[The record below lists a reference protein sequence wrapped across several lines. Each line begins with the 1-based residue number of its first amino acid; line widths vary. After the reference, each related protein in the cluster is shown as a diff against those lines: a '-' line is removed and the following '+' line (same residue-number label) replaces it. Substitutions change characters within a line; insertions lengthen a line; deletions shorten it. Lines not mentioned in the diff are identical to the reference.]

1 MQEPQRD
8 DRPRARWRRR
18 LAVPAVVALAATAAA
33 FAPTAARADVVPT
46 PHAGSPTSYNALTP
60 ARLLDTRAGGAT
72 IDGAFNGIGALGQG
86 QTVDLAVVGRGGV
99 PATGVGAVVLN
110 VTAT

>member
-1 MQEPQRD
+1 MHEPQRH

-72 IDGAFNGIGALGQG
+72 IDGAFRAGGALGQG
-86 QTVDLAVVGRGGV
+86 QTLDL
-99 PATGVGAVVLN
+99 PSSGAAASPLRVWVRWC
-110 VTAT
+110 